1 MDQKLTN
8 FVNFRRKELVER
20 KKLEV
25 ASFSKGLRID
35 VKTYFLH
42 DQIKN
47 KIKKILKGLKIL
59 EKVQRSRI

>member
-25 ASFSKGLRID
+25 VSFSKGLRID

-47 KIKKILKGLKIL
+47 
-59 EKVQRSRI
+59 